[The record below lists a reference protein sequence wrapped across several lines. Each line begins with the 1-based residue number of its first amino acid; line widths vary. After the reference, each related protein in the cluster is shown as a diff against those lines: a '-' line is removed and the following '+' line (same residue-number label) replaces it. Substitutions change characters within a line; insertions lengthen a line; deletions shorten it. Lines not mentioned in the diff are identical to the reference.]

1 MLILSRK
8 QGERIVLTMGNLKV
22 EVLVTDILNDRVKLG
37 IDAPS
42 EVKIHRE
49 EVFEAIARER
59 QQ

>member
-37 IDAPS
+37 VEAPS

-59 QQ
+59 QT

>member
-8 QGERIVLTMGNLKV
+8 QGERIVLTMGDLKV
-22 EVLVTDILNDRVKLG
+22 EVLVTDILNDRVKIG

-59 QQ
+59 QT